1 MPMKPKTTWIVLADG
16 MHARVFRQD
25 KHGAPLVPALDREL
39 YEPAVHVF
47 SRDLK
52 SDAPG
57 RAFDSAST
65 GRHAMEPRTDPK
77 TREKKLFAVRVAEFI
92 NTAAAQQTFDRLVL
106 VAPPKTLGELRAQ
119 LDPHARKLI
128 VGEIPRD
135 LLKTPAPEL
144 PAHLADVLA
153 HA

>member
-1 MPMKPKTTWIVLADG
+1 MKPRTTWIVLADG
-16 MHARVFRQD
+16 MHARVLRQD
-25 KHGAPLVPALDREL
+25 KHGAPLVPALDHEL
-39 YEPAVHVF
+39 YEPAVHGF

-57 RAFDSAST
+57 RAFDT
-65 GRHAMEPRTDPK
+65 GGRHAMEPRTDPK
-77 TREKKLFAVRVAEFI
+77 THEKQLFAARVAELI
-92 NTAAAQQTFDRLVL
+92 NTAADQKTFDQLIL

-119 LDPHARKLI
+119 LDAHARKLVI
-128 VGEIPRD
+128 GEVPRD
-135 LLKTPAPEL
+135 LLKIPATEL

>member
-1 MPMKPKTTWIVLADG
+1 MPIAPKTTWIVLADG
-16 MHARVFRQD
+16 MHARVLRQD
-25 KHGAPLVPALDREL
+25 KHGARLVPALDREL

-57 RAFDSAST
+57 RAFDSGS
-65 GRHAMEPRTDPK
+65 GSRHAMEPRTDPK
-77 TREKKLFAVRVAEFI
+77 THEKKLFALRVAELI
-92 NTAAAQQTFDRLVL
+92 NTAAAQGTFDRLVL

-119 LDPHARKLI
+119 LEAHAKKLVI
-128 VGEIPRD
+128 GEIPRD

-144 PAHLADVLA
+144 SAHLADVLA

>member
-1 MPMKPKTTWIVLADG
+1 MKAKKTWIVLADG
-16 MHARVFRQD
+16 MHARVLRQD
-25 KHGAPLVPALDREL
+25 KHGAPLVPALDQEL
-39 YEPAVHVF
+39 YDPAVHGF

-57 RAFDSAST
+57 RAFDSGSGA
-65 GRHAMEPRTDPK
+65 RHAMEPRTDPK
-77 TREKKLFAVRVAEFI
+77 THEKELFARRVAELI
-92 NTAAAQQTFDRLVL
+92 NTAAAQESFDQLVL
-106 VAPPKTLGELRAQ
+106 VAPPKTLGELRTQ
-119 LDPHARKLI
+119 LDARARKLVI
-128 VGEIPRD
+128 GEVPRD